1 MWAHRR
7 WTPRRH
13 GANEIYD
20 AAMKG
25 DYELLERLYHEG
37 APEAPGTLED
47 LFDRWI
53 DSLGAVDHWIGVSAN
68 LERCIKIV
76 TEYKQRVVF
85 FIG

>member
-1 MWAHRR
+1 MSTRR
-7 WTPRRH
+7 LWTPRRH
-13 GANEIYD
+13 GKNEIYD

-25 DYELLERLYHEG
+25 DYELLERLYQEG

-68 LERCIKIV
+68 LGRCIKIV
-76 TEYKQRVVF
+76 TGYKQR
-85 FIG
+85 